1 MHVTDL
7 SATGLATVI
16 IKTLNECGLILSCRI
31 AQCYDGTSVMPGM
44 YNGVQAQVCKLTGST
59 CVYVHCYA
67 HRVNLVL
74 VNICAKI
81 TEVSDFFGLLEAVYS
96 FLCVYNTS

>member
-44 YNGVQAQVCKLTGST
+44 YNGV
-59 CVYVHCYA
+59 
-67 HRVNLVL
+67 
-74 VNICAKI
+74 
-81 TEVSDFFGLLEAVYS
+81 
-96 FLCVYNTS
+96 